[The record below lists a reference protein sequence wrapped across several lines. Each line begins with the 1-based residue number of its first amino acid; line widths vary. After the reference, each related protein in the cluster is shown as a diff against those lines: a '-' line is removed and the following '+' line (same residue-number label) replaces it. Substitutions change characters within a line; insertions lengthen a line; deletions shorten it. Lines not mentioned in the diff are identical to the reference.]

1 MGMVQVEKTVPVL
14 VRGETPRPDPTITQY
29 ALLNQALG

>member
-1 MGMVQVEKTVPVL
+1 MGMVQVDKMVPVL
-14 VRGETPRPDPTITQY
+14 VRGTPPRPDPAITQY